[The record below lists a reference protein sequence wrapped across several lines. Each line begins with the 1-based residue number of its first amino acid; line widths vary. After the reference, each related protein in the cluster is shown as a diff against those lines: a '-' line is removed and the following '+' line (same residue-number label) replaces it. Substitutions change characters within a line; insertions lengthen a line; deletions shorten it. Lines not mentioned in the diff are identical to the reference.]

1 MAGSRLLTEKARW
14 RNHTKLIGKL
24 GCCQGRSTTAGSRLG
39 GRDKGAGASNQGS
52 KNGNL
57 HGVVYCFSL
66 KDEEFLLQ
74 IRVMTTMDERW
85 ILAVVDCGW
94 HTWQL
99 EVKDTAIENS
109 TCRPSRVGYVRRPV
123 LLELRHPIKFSQV
136 TNMTYSMLSI
146 LKISVTNSSTMVP
159 VVRPYRARTGH
170 YSSIKCVV
178 CLLMHPLGR
187 HAARA

>member
-74 IRVMTTMDERW
+74 IRVMTTMDELTTKMDFGSRW
-85 ILAVVDCGW
+85 LRLAYMATWGEGYRNWKFNLPAITCG
-94 HTWQL
+94 
-99 EVKDTAIENS
+99 VRTAS
-109 TCRPSRVGYVRRPV
+109 
-123 LLELRHPIKFSQV
+123 ELRHPIKFSQV

-146 LKISVTNSSTMVP
+146 LKISVTNSS
-159 VVRPYRARTGH
+159 R
-170 YSSIKCVV
+170 
-178 CLLMHPLGR
+178 
-187 HAARA
+187 